1 MADVKPIRSEADY
14 DTAVGRMGEL
24 MDAAPGTPEGDEL
37 EVLMALT
44 AQYEEEHYPVELPDP
59 ISAIEFRMEQAELT
73 PGDLVPILGSRAK
86 VSEVL
91 SGKRDITMAM
101 ARALHRHLGI
111 PASALLQERG
121 ATLGPDSEDVKW
133 DKFPLKEMAKRGWIP
148 LLPDLKGHAEELV
161 AELAARA
168 FGGKQTAPAFLFRKT
183 NNARANAK
191 TDAYALVAW
200 QMQMMAIVNEH
211 PPITDYQP
219 GTVTPSFLRELAQ
232 LSMEDSGPRLA
243 QDLLAESGIALQVLS
258 SLPRT
263 YLDGAAFRMHDG
275 RPVVGLTLR
284 YDRIDN
290 FWFCLLHELAHVGLH
305 LDDGSDGFFLDD
317 HDLRGKTAGSGA
329 EREEEADRLA
339 SEALLPPAVWN
350 DQEVA
355 TVDDLLGL
363 AHRAGVHP
371 AIVAGRIRYE
381 TGDYRRF
388 SQFVGSGAVRRLF
401 EKE

>member
-1 MADVKPIRSEADY
+1 MAYVKPIRTEADY
-14 DTAVGRMGEL
+14 DAAIERIGEL

-44 AQYEEEHYPVELPDP
+44 AQYEDVHYVIELPDP
-59 ISAIEFRMEQAELT
+59 VSAIEFRMEQAGLT
-73 PGDLVPILGSRAK
+73 PSDLAPILGSRAK

-91 SGKRDITMAM
+91 SGKRNITMAM

-121 ATLGPDSEDVKW
+121 ATLDRDSEDVKW
-133 DKFPLKEMAKRGWIP
+133 DKFPLNEMAKRGWISQ
-148 LLPDLKGHAEELV
+148 LPDLKGHAEELV
-161 AELAARA
+161 VELAARA

-183 NNARANAK
+183 NSARANAK
-191 TDAYALVAW
+191 TDTYALAAW
-200 QMQMMAIVNEH
+200 QMQMMAMVNEH
-211 PPITDYQP
+211 PPIADYRP
-219 GTVTPSFLRELAQ
+219 GTVTPDFLRDLAQ
-232 LSMEDSGPRLA
+232 LSMKDSGPRMA
-243 QDLLAESGIALQVLS
+243 QDLLADGGIALQILRA
-258 SLPRT
+258 LPRT

-284 YDRIDN
+284 HDRIDN

-305 LDDGSDGFFLDD
+305 LDDGSDGLFFDD

-339 SEALLPPAVWN
+339 SDALLPPAVWD
-350 DQEVA
+350 DQEIA
-355 TVDDLLGL
+355 TVEDLLGL

-388 SQFVGSGAVRRLF
+388 TQFVGSGAVRRLF